1 MKLTPIDAE
10 KINWLLFTHT
20 NIKLH
25 LGDEDMPS
33 KNYNK
38 WHEKISLNRIF
49 TLYLLLL
56 IGFINPAYANN
67 CSAMN
72 QPVNL
77 IVNNNAGTSV
87 DLSWDQVS
95 GASSY
100 EIQSYLNGSYQQ
112 VSSNTNQTS
121 INNLTQGY
129 YYFNVTAKNTCDE
142 SSTASNWLGVT
153 MTGISQCTD
162 PIIPTGLIEKN
173 LTGNSFTVQ
182 WNIVEGADNYQLE
195 RWHDATGW
203 SQITTTKNNQYD
215 LTNLSIGTEYIRV
228 NANNAC
234 GSSDFST
241 YITVPITGENTC
253 PTSLAK
259 PEMPVVSNIGSNSF
273 SINWQ
278 SVQDADNYDI
288 QLWVNGGWSTVANTS
303 DLSYELTGLTPLSL
317 QYVRIVAKVGC
328 DNTIQSESGWVKVQ
342 LQQDTCPDSLSKAT
356 NLVAASV
363 GETSFT
369 LNWDKVIDADKYQV
383 QLWVSS
389 AWQTIATTSNL
400 SYELNNL
407 SPALQQYVRIVSIV
421 DCDNSVISESEW
433 LSVNLVSSCPS
444 ELTPPLGLNL
454 TSVNEDG
461 FNAQWLSVDKATQYQ
476 VQFASNNNWQD
487 LGQQSALNK
496 TFSNLSTGTYQVKV
510 AAVCGATISDYS
522 PAKSIVISEV
532 QSCNLPDVNGGIDIT
547 RYGDSFDE
555 FSVSGNLYVQG
566 NGFNPANYSMKVTC
580 QGDYGFVEKATDH
593 NNDNYVPFNYSYSH
607 FGNRASNVETIQF
620 EIQSGGYMS
629 RKTLSWNLN
638 LGTQQSPVQPY
649 CNNIN
654 LDNDKDGIPDCAEES
669 GKTFFGMPVYDW
681 GARKGATDVFI
692 EVDYMSKASS
702 GDHGTQPRREVFD
715 KVKGVF
721 AEQGYSLHFD
731 TGSLYGY
738 GPENYN
744 LGGGQ
749 AVQYS
754 PWIGLSDWRNE
765 YAGNYA
771 VPGMKNNDT
780 YPGVFSYMPAYFD
793 NKPERARLFYYALFA
808 SSQAAGGEG
817 SSGQA
822 PDYFDYYFY
831 VALGSPA
838 AATKSRWF
846 LNDDNQ
852 TELNRMINSQASVF
866 MHELGHVLGL
876 SHGGWP
882 DTYPNYEP
890 NFKPNYT
897 SVMNYAYALSGV
909 PYTGNGLTENEMMSD
924 RHYVSVRRDHNAS
937 CMAQLE
943 GKYGVGVSRRNF
955 PGGLETDWRD
965 YNLNYSYGNH
975 ASFTEQSYIESYIEG
990 GLDLNCDGSISN
1002 YATSFNL
1009 NYDYHAPDYV
1019 TARYD
1024 NMRDYNDWSNI
1035 YLYYRHL
1042 NYSQDGNFLMAPN
1055 IAAKHAIEPADVV
1068 QGAISSPKIAASLAN
1083 TSSKLMKL
1091 KHKTTRPIGVL
1102 ETPMPMVES
1111 KH

>member
-1 MKLTPIDAE
+1 MA
-10 KINWLLFTHT
+10 
-20 NIKLH
+20 
-25 LGDEDMPS
+25 S
-33 KNYNK
+33 KNDKK
-38 WHEKISLNRIF
+38 WHERTGLNRAISVC
-49 TLYLLLL
+49 LLLL
-56 IGFINPAYANN
+56 LGFFNPVYANN
-67 CSAMN
+67 CTVMD
-72 QPVNL
+72 QPVNFT
-77 IVNNNAGTSV
+77 VNNNTGTSV

-100 EIQSYLNGSYQQ
+100 DIQSYFNGSYKH
-112 VSSNTNQTS
+112 VSSNTNQAS

-129 YYFNVTAKNTCDE
+129 YYFNVTAKNSCGEASTP
-142 SSTASNWLGVT
+142 SSWLGVT
-153 MTGISQCTD
+153 MTGISQCSD
-162 PIIPTGLIEKN
+162 PTMPTGLIEAN
-173 LTGNSFTVQ
+173 LTGSSFTVK
-182 WNIVEGADNYQLE
+182 WNAVEGAESYQLQ
-195 RWHDATGW
+195 RWEDAIGW
-203 SQITTTKNNQYD
+203 NQVTTTSNNQYD
-215 LTNLSIGTEYIRV
+215 LSNLSIGTEYIRV

-234 GSSDFST
+234 GSSDFSA
-241 YITVPITGENTC
+241 YITVPITGANTC

-259 PEMPVVSNIGSNSF
+259 PEAPVVSDIDSSSF
-273 SINWQ
+273 FINWQ
-278 SVQDADNYDI
+278 IVQDADNYDI
-288 QLWVNGGWSTVANTS
+288 QLWVNGEWSTVANTS
-303 DLSYELTGLTPLSL
+303 DLSYEVTGLTPLSA

-328 DNTIQSESGWVKVQ
+328 DNAIKSEGSWVKVQ
-342 LQQDTCPDSLSKAT
+342 LLEQDVCPDSLAKASG
-356 NLVAASV
+356 LVASNV
-363 GETSFT
+363 TETSFT
-369 LNWDKVIDADKYQV
+369 LNWSKVTDADKYQV
-383 QLWVSS
+383 QLWVNS
-389 AWQTIATTSNL
+389 AWQTIAATDNL
-400 SYELNNL
+400 SYEVNNL
-407 SPALQQYVRIVSIV
+407 YSASLQYVRIISVV
-421 DCDNSVISESEW
+421 DCDDSVISESEW

-444 ELTPPLGLNL
+444 ELTAPLSLNL
-454 TSVNEDG
+454 TAINDDG
-461 FNAQWLSVDKATQYQ
+461 FNAQWLSVNQATHYQ
-476 VQFASNNNWQD
+476 IQLATNESWQD
-487 LGQQSALNK
+487 LGQQSGLNK
-496 TFSNLSTGTYQVKV
+496 AFNDLASGTYQIKV
-510 AAVCGATISDYS
+510 AAVCGSKISDYS
-522 PAKSIVISEV
+522 PAKSIEITDV
-532 QSCNLPDVNGGIDIT
+532 QICNLPDVNGGIDIS
-547 RYGDSFDE
+547 RYGDSFDD
-555 FSVSGNLYVQG
+555 FSVSGNIYVQG
-566 NGFNPANYSMKVTC
+566 GGFNPANYSMKVTC
-580 QGDYGFVEKATDH
+580 QGEYGFVEKTTDH

-607 FGNRASNVETIQF
+607 FGNRISNVETIQF

-649 CNNIN
+649 CNNIH

-669 GKTFFGMPVYDW
+669 GKTFFDMPVYDW
-681 GARKGATDVFI
+681 GARKGVTDVFI
-692 EVDYMSKASS
+692 EVDYMSKTSS

-715 KVKGVF
+715 KVKSVF
-721 AEQGYSLHFD
+721 AEHGYSLHFD
-731 TGSLYGY
+731 TGNLYGY

-846 LNDDNQ
+846 LNDDNE

-882 DTYPNYEP
+882 DAYPNYEA

-909 PYTGNGLTENEMMSD
+909 PYTGNGLTEHEMMSD
-924 RHYVSVRRDHNAS
+924 RHYVSVRREYNAN
-937 CMAQLE
+937 CMSQLE
-943 GKYGVGVSRRNF
+943 GKYGVGVSRRNL

-990 GLDLNCDGSISN
+990 GLDLNCDGSINN
-1002 YATSFNL
+1002 YATSFNF

-1024 NMRDYNDWSNI
+1024 TMRDYDDWSNI

-1042 NYSQDGNFLMAPN
+1042 NYSQNGNFLMAPN

-1068 QGAISSPKIAASLAN
+1068 QGAISSPKVAVSVRN
-1083 TSSKLMKL
+1083 TPSKVMNN
-1091 KHKTTRPIGVL
+1091 HKTTRPIGVL
-1102 ETPMPMVES
+1102 ETPIPMVES